1 MVTEA
6 MMQAAR
12 FFWDGLCDITV
23 YIKGRNPQN
32 GQTEFVEMML
42 HAAIPCHLSYKSVDS
57 TGKDEDVATVQQVV
71 KLFLAPEVS
80 VPEGSKIVVTH
91 RGVTSIY
98 KQSGKPAVYP
108 SRQEIGLVPFERWA

>member
-12 FFWDGLCDITV
+12 FFWDGLCDV
-23 YIKGRNPQN
+23 VVSVKEKNPNN
-32 GQTEFVEMML
+32 GQMEFVETIL
-42 HAAIPCHLSYKSVDS
+42 HAAVPCHLSYKSVES
-57 TGKDEDVATVQQVV
+57 AGTDEDVATVQQAA

-91 RGVTSIY
+91 RGVTSTY

-108 SRQEIGLVPFERWA
+108 SRQEIGLVPFKRWA